1 MENQH
6 RKIKG
11 YRELSQLEI
20 DLMNKAK
27 ALGEEFCDLIEEIEV
42 HVGNQERLAD
52 EVGGDELARVALAEP
67 AKWLRSGKQD
77 IQTGLM
83 KVVRS
88 VAQPTSF

>member
-20 DLMNKAK
+20 DAMNMIKARGEQIAQLMDDLAK
-27 ALGEEFCDLIEEIEV
+27 LPDV
-42 HVGNQERLAD
+42 DKR
-52 EVGGDELARVALAEP
+52 ALAIARTE
-67 AKWLRSGKQD
+67 L
-77 IQTGLM
+77 QTGFM
-83 KVVRS
+83 WATRA

>member
-11 YRELSQLEI
+11 YRELSQPEI
-20 DLMNKAK
+20 NLMNKAK
-27 ALGEEFCDLIEEIEV
+27 ALGEEFCDLIEEIES
-42 HVGNQERLAD
+42 HVGNQCHAAE
-52 EVGGDELARVALAEP
+52 EKGGDELARITLAEP
-67 AKWLRSGKQD
+67 AKWLADGKQD
-77 IQTGLM
+77 IQVGLM